1 MNYNNFS
8 INSNQIYGLVD
19 CNQFYVSCERA
30 FAPHLDKKPVG
41 VLSNNDG
48 CIVALSPELKALG
61 VSRGTPFF
69 KINEIINKETVYL
82 FSSNYELYGD
92 MSSRVMSILSS
103 MTDDIEIYSIDEAFI
118 LFKGLKNY
126 DGLTDYGITIRNK
139 IKKETSIPVSIGFGR
154 TKTLAKI
161 ATGLAKKDATGV
173 FCLLDPQKIEQTLRH
188 TNIEDIW
195 GIGRQYAKK
204 MNKLGVYTAYD
215 FINMP
220 TYRVRKEMSV
230 LGERTQMELKG
241 VSCIELETVL
251 PVTKSIVYSRS
262 FGKPVSELSD
272 ILESVSLYCSNA
284 VKNLREKGLVARN
297 LTLFITTNP
306 FKNTKQY
313 ANFIQGNLPD
323 YSAYTPDFINLGINL
338 MKKIYKEKYF
348 YKKTGVMLTDIIKQD
363 KVHPNIFLNTYGS
376 DKRHL
381 IMNAIDKIN
390 NKLGKNKIFYVSNG
404 LNNTWTMRREI
415 SSAKYTTSWNE
426 LLVVK

>member
-1 MNYNNFS
+1 MNN
-8 INSNQIYGLVD
+8 NQIYGLVD

-30 FAPHLDKKPVG
+30 FAPYLDKKPVG

-69 KINEIINKETVYL
+69 KIKEIINKEKVYL

-92 MSSRVMSILSS
+92 MSSRVMNILSS
-103 MTDDIEIYSIDEAFI
+103 MADDIEIYSIDEAFI
-118 LFKGLKNY
+118 LFKGLKNFN
-126 DGLTDYGITIRNK
+126 GLIDYGIAIKNK
-139 IKKETSIPVSIGFGR
+139 IQKETGIPVSVGFGT
-154 TKTLAKI
+154 TKTLSKI
-161 ATGLAKKDATGV
+161 ATGLAKKQENGV
-173 FCLLDPQKIEQTLRH
+173 FSLQDHNLTIQTLQQTH
-188 TNIEDIW
+188 IEDIW

-204 MNKLGVYTAYD
+204 MNKIGVYTAYD

-220 TYRVRKEMSV
+220 TYRVRKEMGV

-241 VSCIELETVL
+241 ISCIELETIL
-251 PVTKSIVYSRS
+251 PETKSIVYSRS

-284 VKNLREKGLVARN
+284 VKNLREKGLVAKN
-297 LTLFITTNP
+297 LTVFITTNP
-306 FKNTKQY
+306 FKHTKQY
-313 ANFIQGNLPD
+313 ANYIQGSLED
-323 YSAYTPDFINLGINL
+323 YSAYTPDFLNLGMNL
-338 MKKIYKEKYF
+338 MKKIYKEKYL

-363 KVHPNIFLNTYGS
+363 KVQPNIFLNNYGS

-381 IMNAIDKIN
+381 VMDAIDKIN
-390 NKLGKNKIFYVSNG
+390 KQFGKNKIFYASNG
-404 LNNTWTMRREI
+404 FNNTWTMRREI
-415 SSAKYTTSWNE
+415 ISSEYTTNWNK